1 MVLGGRVA
9 VRFGILHHFG
19 VATFALLVGEQS
31 CVIGFS
37 AWYPYL
43 IKAKKAL
50 TNKYSL
56 HVLPMISK
64 VKYSTGCWHEPSQE
78 EGCQATLVGNVYIK
92 LAADLVLLHIHV
104 APTLRDSRLSDSL
117 PNYNHTASLV
127 PLTGVKGTKVYCTI
141 GQGVIRKG

>member
-56 HVLPMISK
+56 HVLLCQVPMISK
-64 VKYSTGCWHEPSQE
+64 VKCSTGCWHETSQE
-78 EGCQATLVGNVYIK
+78 EGCQATLVGNIYIK

-104 APTLRDSRLSDSL
+104 APTSGTADSQ
-117 PNYNHTASLV
+117 T
-127 PLTGVKGTKVYCTI
+127 VYPITI
-141 GQGVIRKG
+141 ARHPSFLLLE